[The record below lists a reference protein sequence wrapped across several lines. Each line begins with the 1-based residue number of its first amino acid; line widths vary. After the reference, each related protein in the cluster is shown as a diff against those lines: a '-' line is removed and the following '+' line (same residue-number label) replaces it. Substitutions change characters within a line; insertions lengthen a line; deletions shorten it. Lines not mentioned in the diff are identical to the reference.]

1 MRAARSPQENGSAGP
16 EPTTAASTTGSEQR
30 LDGLDSKIINLLQ
43 QDGRMPYREI
53 ARQLGVSEGTIR
65 FRANRLF
72 QSGALTVIAIPDPF
86 RLGYRILAF
95 ALLKV
100 VPERQEHVINTLTTW
115 DEVTYVSSCT
125 GRADIYMQIVCRDH
139 VQLWELLYPRI
150 PAIGGGKETETFM
163 ELKMHKVSYTY
174 PVP

>member
-1 MRAARSPQENGSAGP
+1 MTAPDTPAG
-16 EPTTAASTTGSEQR
+16 GQR
-30 LDGLDSKIINLLQ
+30 LDSLDSRIIELLQ

-53 ARQLGVSEGTIR
+53 ARKLGVSEGTIR
-65 FRANRLF
+65 FRANRMF
-72 QSGALTVIAIPDPF
+72 QSGALTVIAIADPF

-95 ALLKV
+95 TLLKV
-100 VPERQEHVINTLTTW
+100 APERQEHVIKTLTAW

-139 VQLWELLYPRI
+139 DHLWELLYKRVPE
-150 PAIGGGKETETFM
+150 IGGVKETETFM